1 MVKKK
6 RRGKRWPY
14 IAVFC
19 GVCGVC
25 ICGICGFATCFFLG
39 SSRIRL
45 GRVFPM
51 VGGTCCGPCLSRCY
65 RHKWFLFIAKEAHIG
80 PQEEHGPDT
89 QRSCRDECETPATG
103 NRATMTHLHG
113 SGNSGPGEVAKAQ
126 HGKTSQ
132 RPFLTA
138 HLAPS
143 QMMNGQLGC
152 PCQPIITRQEA
163 ILYDEIPA
171 ARITNPLAWKIHPNH
186 VKQPVGTRL
195 LPAGASPV
203 VAHTMV

>member
-1 MVKKK
+1 MSLTVLPPQTVSFHSW
-6 RRGKRWPY
+6 G
-14 IAVFC
+14 
-19 GVCGVC
+19 
-25 ICGICGFATCFFLG
+25 
-39 SSRIRL
+39 
-45 GRVFPM
+45 
-51 VGGTCCGPCLSRCY
+51 
-65 RHKWFLFIAKEAHIG
+65 AKEVHIG

-113 SGNSGPGEVAKAQ
+113 SENSGPGEVAKAQ

-152 PCQPIITRQEA
+152 PFQRIITRQEA

-195 LPAGASPV
+195 LPAGANPV